1 MKETYPVQVAEYAI
15 ANGIAHEP
23 AFNWWVHKVIKRKER
38 LINKV
43 KSKYWR
49 TTHKFGIEV
58 PKSVEHAYEIDRTT
72 GTIHWTK
79 AIEKEMRNVRI
90 AFEKIDDVTEAEMR
104 TVR

>member
-1 MKETYPVQVAEYAI
+1 MDWVRLAEMKEAYPVQVAEYAI
-15 ANGIAHEP
+15 ANDIAHEP

-58 PKSVEHAYEIDRTT
+58 PKNRSNKQMRL
-72 GTIHWTK
+72 
-79 AIEKEMRNVRI
+79 IELRGLVIGLEQ
-90 AFEKIDDVTEAEMR
+90 
-104 TVR
+104 